1 MLEYSIIKG
10 YKATNRLRRNIGGN
24 LLGQIVAGKITDINQ
39 EAFFVQVKGIT
50 FRLDKNAVA
59 QDERILELGDEVKGF
74 IYEDREREMV
84 MTQYY
89 PRAQVD
95 QYGWGTVTEVRK
107 DLGVFVDIGLPE
119 KDVVVSL
126 DDLPLDYPK
135 WPKAGDQLLV
145 ALEEDHKNRL
155 WAKVADDAIFQ
166 QLAVKYPKGMEHK
179 HLEVTVYASRF
190 VGAFAVSKD
199 YYLTFIHES
208 QLLQTPRLGEVLDAR
223 VIGEGSHGRLN
234 LSTLPQ
240 SFEVIDDD
248 AQMIYMMLKRTADKT
263 LPFAD
268 SSDAESIKQ
277 HFGISKSSFKRA
289 LGHLLKNKLIAQD
302 KEKQEIRLISDVQPD
317 EQSDEQTD

>member
-1 MLEYSIIKG
+1 M
-10 YKATNRLRRNIGGN
+10 
-24 LLGQIVAGKITDINQ
+24 LGQIVNGKVIDLNQ
-39 EAFFVQVKGIT
+39 EAFFVQTAGIT
-50 FRLDKNAVA
+50 FRLAKNAVA
-59 QDERILELGDEVKGF
+59 TDERILELGDTVQGF
-74 IYEDREREMV
+74 VYENREREMV

-95 QYGWGTVTEVRK
+95 QYGWGTVTDVRK
-107 DLGVFVDIGLPE
+107 DLGVFVDIGLPD

-126 DDLPLDYPK
+126 DDLPLDHPK

-155 WAKVADDAIFQ
+155 WAKLADDAIFQ
-166 QLAVKYPKGMEHK
+166 QLAVKFPKGMEHK
-179 HLEVTVYASRF
+179 NLKVTVYASRF
-190 VGAFAVSKD
+190 VGAFALSSD

-208 QLLQTPRLGEVLDAR
+208 QLLQVPRLGEVLEAR

-248 AQMIYMMLKRTADKT
+248 AQMILMMIKRTADKT

-268 SSDAESIKQ
+268 SSAAEDIKQ

-289 LGHLLKNKLIAQD
+289 IGHLLKNRLITQD
-302 KEKQEIRLISDVQPD
+302 KEKHEIKLVDQD
-317 EQSDEQTD
+317 EAE